1 MLCIISFTIS
11 TLILCVSLYLIYC
24 YLKVVNQIKKIA
36 EGADAAFIKSDFSE
50 WMEGIKDDLNK
61 TLKGE

>member
-11 TLILCVSLYLIYC
+11 TLLLCVSLYLIYC
-24 YLKVVNQIKKIA
+24 YLKVVKQIKKIA
-36 EGADAAFIKSDFSE
+36 EVAFIKSDFSE
-50 WMEGIKDDLNK
+50 WMKGIKDDLNK